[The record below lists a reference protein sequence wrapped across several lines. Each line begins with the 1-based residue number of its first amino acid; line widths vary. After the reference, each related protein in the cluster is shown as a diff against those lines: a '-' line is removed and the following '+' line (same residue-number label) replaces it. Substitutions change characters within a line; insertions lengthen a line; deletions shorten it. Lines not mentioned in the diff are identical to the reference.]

1 MRLKYFRGCNSL
13 QELKKEYKKL
23 LKINHPDNGGDLVTM
38 QEINAEYAKL
48 EKSLPDIELDESQ
61 DARETRETRQNYT
74 SADISPVL
82 QAVMNRLS
90 TIPGI
95 EVEIC
100 GTWIWVSGNTFPI
113 KQTLKEI
120 GLKFSGKKKM
130 WYFREEKD
138 SKNTFFRKKKEMDMS
153 HIRTK
158 YGSFTYENTCTALN

>member
-48 EKSLPDIELDESQ
+48 EKVLPDIELDESQ
-61 DARETRETRQNYT
+61 TEETRQQST
-74 SADISPVL
+74 SSFTDENISAVL
-82 QAVMNRLS
+82 RAVMNRLS
-90 TIPGI
+90 AIPGI

-100 GTWIWVSGNTFPI
+100 GSWIWVSGNTFPI
-113 KQTLKEI
+113 KDTLKEI

-153 HIRTK
+153 HIRMK
-158 YGSFTYENTCTALN
+158 YGSYTYENTCAALN

>member
-61 DARETRETRQNYT
+61 DTRETRETRNYT

-100 GTWIWVSGNTFPI
+100 GSWIWVSGNTFPI

-120 GLKFSGKKKM
+120 GLKFSGKKKCGIL
-130 WYFREEKD
+130 EKKKTQKILF
-138 SKNTFFRKKKEMDMS
+138 SGRKKKW
-153 HIRTK
+153 I
-158 YGSFTYENTCTALN
+158 

>member
-48 EKSLPDIELDESQ
+48 EKILPDIELDESQ
-61 DARETRETRQNYT
+61 TEETRETRQNYT

-95 EVEIC
+95 
-100 GTWIWVSGNTFPI
+100 
-113 KQTLKEI
+113 
-120 GLKFSGKKKM
+120 
-130 WYFREEKD
+130 
-138 SKNTFFRKKKEMDMS
+138 
-153 HIRTK
+153 
-158 YGSFTYENTCTALN
+158 

>member
-1 MRLKYFRGCNSL
+1 MKLKYFKGCHCL
-13 QELKKEYKKL
+13 QELKKEYRNL
-23 LKINHPDNGGDLVTM
+23 LKKHHPDNGGDLATM

-48 EKSLPDIELDESQ
+48 ERILPDIELDENQ
-61 DARETRETRQNYT
+61 TEETKETNT
-74 SADISPVL
+74 ADISPVL

-113 KQTLKEI
+113 KETLKDI

-138 SKNTFFRKKKEMDMS
+138 SKNTFFKKKKEMDMN
-153 HIRTK
+153 HIRSK
-158 YGSFTYENTCTALN
+158 YGSFTYDNTAAALS